1 MKTRTPQIILGAL
14 TILIAGCSKH
24 SEPVTNQKVAD
35 PGVVE
40 VSSTSTSSHDIDLGD
55 GNSCVIKSFVIRD
68 QTGGQM
74 IVSSAEIKARGSVT
88 PAITF
93 GAQTNSPDQATFFT
107 NGRYFIKFTPH
118 IKP

>member
-1 MKTRTPQIILGAL
+1 
-14 TILIAGCSKH
+14 
-24 SEPVTNQKVAD
+24 
-35 PGVVE
+35 
-40 VSSTSTSSHDIDLGD
+40 
-55 GNSCVIKSFVIRD
+55 
-68 QTGGQM
+68 M